1 LNLIYK
7 KSQDFFNYRKD
18 SNYLKELHN
27 LMQFYNVRA
36 CFITAFLIVSGIGLD
51 FFYYK
56 KHLYDFFILRLLTAL
71 TIISSLF
78 IVKTNFG
85 QLYSK
90 YIIYS
95 WIIAPQIMIS
105 YMIANTGAE
114 NSIYFV
120 GLTFALA
127 GIAFILPISII
138 SAVIFGAITI
148 ILYTI
153 ACLAGNEMPTGL
165 TLNKFYGNLIFIIFF
180 CFIAIAFSIYN
191 EIWRW
196 ESFQLKKQLT
206 LTNAE
211 LFKNNRS
218 LTEIKGHMI
227 QQEKMSAL
235 GTLSAGLLHELN
247 NPVSYSMM
255 AISMAEMEPEVKINP
270 QLKESL
276 IDSKEGMKRVADI
289 VTDLK
294 TFAYQKP
301 GEILN
306 RTFLFENSL
315 RSALRLSSFE
325 LKDIELPQDLPI
337 DTHVLG
343 DEPALI
349 GVLINLVTNAALALR
364 KSGQTKPFIH
374 TKAWH
379 GVDSA
384 TGQSRLY
391 VTVRDNGTGIKPENL
406 TKVFEPFFTT
416 RDVGQGLGLGLA
428 VSYAIIQRHGSE
440 LTVTSEEGYWTQ
452 FAFDLPIRM
461 EVNHV

>member
-1 LNLIYK
+1 MQNTLFQNKIMNSIQNHHTTTK
-7 KSQDFFNYRKD
+7 DFRLTY
-18 SNYLKELHN
+18 S
-27 LMQFYNVRA
+27 RA
-36 CFITAFLIVSGIGLD
+36 GSLTGAALVFLGVGLD
-51 FFYYK
+51 FFIYPD
-56 KHLYDFFILRLLTAL
+56 HLNEFIILRFSVILLIL
-71 TIISSLF
+71 GIFLSLKKNSSDTHVKFMTFFWLF
-78 IVKTNFG
+78 LPQLMICWMIFKTNG
-85 QLYSK
+85 VH
-90 YIIYS
+90 
-95 WIIAPQIMIS
+95 
-105 YMIANTGAE
+105 
-114 NSIYFV
+114 SIYFV
-120 GLTFALA
+120 GLNLA
-127 GIAFILPISII
+127 IYAVGVFLPLSILEGLFFNTSTIFIYVL
-138 SAVIFGAITI
+138 
-148 ILYTI
+148 
-153 ACLAGNEMPTGL
+153 ACLLNDFNSNSNSILIGNSLFLILATGA
-165 TLNKFYGNLIFIIFF
+165 
-180 CFIAIAFSIYN
+180 AIVTTHF
-191 EIWRW
+191 
-196 ESFQLKKQLT
+196 
-206 LTNAE
+206 NAQQRDK
-211 LFKNNRS
+211 LFKLQSEVSEQNRLLDAKNKQ

-255 AISMAEMEPEVKINP
+255 AISMAEMEPEVKTNP

-276 IDSKEGMKRVADI
+276 TDAKEGMKRVADI

-301 GEILN
+301 GESLS

-349 GVLINLVTNAALALR
+349 GVLINLATNAALALR
-364 KSGQTKPFIH
+364 KSGQAKPFIH

-379 GVDSA
+379 GVDPA
-384 TGQSRLY
+384 TGTSRLY

-440 LTVTSEEGYWTQ
+440 LTVTSEEGHWTQ
-452 FAFDLPIRM
+452 FAFDLPIRL
-461 EVNHV
+461 EATHV